1 MPFSSEVYV
10 YITAGVIAVL
20 VLSQVMRRS
29 FDPFAPIWLF
39 LVGYFQIY
47 VVQAL
52 SYRQWA
58 LKVHTTEVLTTADLR
73 ALWALLLFL
82 AVYYSPLGKMLAR
95 RLPRPPTRWS
105 PGAVWGASPFMVGL
119 GLLAAGWGA
128 AYSSDA
134 SYEEGLLRSFP
145 LIMLVA
151 GLLLLITGRNGER
164 PQPAATVAGVAIIV
178 VYTLI
183 WMFLGKRSPALIAVL
198 TGVAAWYLPRF
209 RRPSKVVL
217 AATAF
222 VGVLVVALA
231 IGWRGNQNYEQS
243 ASGFAEYLGDFE
255 LGSILVSIN
264 VKDRPEIENDPD
276 AYLSYETEE
285 WGGYLV
291 MLKAVPE
298 LAEHDYG
305 APYVRLVSTFIPRNV
320 WPSKP
325 YFGREKWIAA
335 WIAGSEF
342 PRDETFTGPAIYT
355 EAAKYKKIE
364 FKAIEKNEAEYD
376 KKANNGWAGMVQH
389 YFVSA
394 WLVGGDAER
403 EFRIAKVRD
412 NLYSVAVVLPL
423 GEVAPG
429 PKYAHNTVML
439 LAVLIGMLLI
449 LFSTSVPVYD
459 GDRLF
464 YRTRLYSWTY

>member
-342 PRDETFTGPAIYT
+342 PRDETFTGPAIGILGALHLNGGAVGTAVMMALLALLLKTAY
-355 EAAKYKKIE
+355 
-364 FKAIEKNEAEYD
+364 EYYRRN
-376 KKANNGWAGMVQH
+376 AT
-389 YFVSA
+389 SA
-394 WLVGGDAER
+394 WAQAFWCLSFVNAWLMTVNDDPFVWFYYIYGFTTLPPLVYLWFVNRGRGA
-403 EFRIAKVRD
+403 
-412 NLYSVAVVLPL
+412 
-423 GEVAPG
+423 GEAGATAPVFAG
-429 PKYAHNTVML
+429 SHAGL
-439 LAVLIGMLLI
+439 RGMA
-449 LFSTSVPVYD
+449 
-459 GDRLF
+459 
-464 YRTRLYSWTY
+464 